1 MKNRLSS
8 RTTTIQ
14 KLINTSIFAVIAVTV
29 MMPVTSQAQEPGA
42 ALEEILVTA
51 TRRAEGT
58 PIQTTPVAVTA
69 ITADDI
75 DRMVPRDLLA
85 VAVESPNVVAGKQ
98 PGFNSANWAIR
109 GVGQASIILYF
120 ESQVGTTVDDFV
132 IPHIQTA
139 NLEMLDID
147 SVEILRGPQG
157 TLFGKNTTGGV
168 INVRT
173 NRPEL
178 GQGSL
183 DVRGRVAEFG
193 RTDTQAVLNIPLGE
207 QAAFRAAAM
216 YLKSDGY
223 FKNGAA
229 YGPVVTLCAT
239 GTGLPCG
246 AVPDDGVTNIP
257 GITGTSGQGDGS
269 DIGGDDVFSGRFKFR
284 WQPNNDLD
292 LNLTYEIVRDQ
303 SDTPVAVNGTPPP
316 NGTLVDYLWN
326 FIGLTADP
334 GDQVDVGAV
343 TNREDNLLQMGSRG
357 HEIDVD
363 GFYLHANWALND
375 NYDLTG
381 MAGYRETDSWL
392 PSTYTG
398 EVGPVSLFDANRQ
411 DNRET
416 TQLELRLASDLA
428 GAFDWVAGAFYQQ
441 DDTIFTVA
449 QTLGFL
455 DLIGLGEAFFGDQ
468 LFFNNNV
475 QVLSNSQDAD
485 SFALFV
491 DGTWAVNEQW
501 TLEGGVRWTNEQ
513 KDWTGRNQIFTQAL
527 QSSSDPGGCDPFFF
541 GGPTWQ
547 ELGEPLAAADF
558 SRWDCGVIR
567 DSEEWD
573 EPTWRLA
580 VSYQVNDNV
589 YTYFNY
595 ARGFKSGGYND
606 QAGTSGSL
614 LPIQARPTDPETA
627 DSFEIGL
634 RSDLADD
641 TFRFNA
647 SAFYVTYDDSIQPL
661 VTAVTRPD
669 GSEFEATRFFNAA
682 EITVFGLEL
691 ESTWVVSESF
701 RIRGN
706 LGWLDAEFDKFEADT
721 DLDGTIDTD
730 LSGNPV
736 GRAPELT
743 WTVAALYEQDLAGGQ
758 LAWAADV
765 NYEDEA
771 VYTYTAVPGTP
782 NGMTD
787 DRTLVNAS
795 VTYTSENEQW
805 WIRAYG
811 KNLTDEEYRIG
822 ELPVGGLWVM
832 TYWAEPLS
840 FGLEGGLKFD
850 W

>member
-1 MKNRLSS
+1 MNNRFLSL
-8 RTTTIQ
+8 T
-14 KLINTSIFAVIAVTV
+14 AVIQRLVNTALTVTIAFASL
-29 MMPVTSQAQEPGA
+29 MPVTLHAQESGA
-42 ALEEILVTA
+42 VLEEILVTA
-51 TRRAEGT
+51 TRRAGGT
-58 PIQTTPVAVTA
+58 NIQTTPVAVTA
-69 ITADDI
+69 INGAEI
-75 DRMVPRDLLA
+75 DRLVPRDLLA
-85 VAVESPNVVAGKQ
+85 VAIESPNVVAGKQ
-98 PGFNSANWAIR
+98 PGFNSANFAIR

-139 NLEMLDID
+139 NIEMLDIGE
-147 SVEILRGPQG
+147 VEILRGPQG

-173 NRPEL
+173 NPADLED
-178 GQGSL
+178 GSFNL
-183 DVRGRVAEFG
+183 RGKVAEFG
-193 RTDTQAVLNIPLGE
+193 RTEGQAILNVPF
-207 QAAFRAAAM
+207 ADNWAFRAAAM
-216 YLKSDGY
+216 YMKSDGY
-223 FKNGAA
+223 FKNSAA
-229 YGPVVTLCAT
+229 YGPVLTLCGA
-239 GTGLPCG
+239 PVNCG
-246 AVPDDGVTNIP
+246 AVPPGGLTNIP

-269 DIGGDDVFSGRFKFR
+269 DVGGDDVFSGRFKLR
-284 WQPNNDLD
+284 WQPSDDLN
-292 LNLTYEIVRDQ
+292 LNLTYEIVRNDG
-303 SDTPVAVNGTPPP
+303 DTAVAVNGTPPNEP
-316 NGTLVDYLWN
+316 GYLWN
-326 FIGLTADP
+326 ILGLTADP
-334 GDQVDVGAV
+334 GEQVRVAAV

-363 GFYLHANWALND
+363 GIYLHANWALSD
-375 NYDLTG
+375 KYSLAG
-381 MAGYRETDSWL
+381 IAGYRETDSWL

-416 TQLELRLASDLA
+416 TQVELRLASDLS
-428 GAFDWVAGAFYQQ
+428 GGFDWVLGAFYQQ
-441 DDTIFTVA
+441 DDTLFTVA

-475 QVLSNSQDAD
+475 QVLSNGQDAE
-485 SFALFV
+485 SYALFV
-491 DGTWAVNEQW
+491 DATWALSEKW
-501 TLEGGVRWTNEQ
+501 TLQAGARWTHEE

-547 ELGEPLAAADF
+547 QLGEPLAAADF

-567 DSEEWD
+567 DSEDWD

-580 VSYQVNDNV
+580 TSYQVNEDL

-606 QAGTSGSL
+606 QAGTSGTL
-614 LPIQARPTDPETA
+614 LPIQARPTNPETA
-627 DSFEIGL
+627 DSFELGL
-634 RSDLADD
+634 RSDLLDN
-641 TFRFNA
+641 TLRFNV
-647 SAFYVTYDDSIQPL
+647 SGFYVKYDDSIQPL
-661 VTAVTRPD
+661 VTQVTRPD
-669 GSEFEATRFFNAA
+669 GSNFEATRFFNAA
-682 EITVFGLEL
+682 EITVTGLEL
-691 ESTWVVSESF
+691 ESTWLLTERFS
-701 RIRGN
+701 IRGN
-706 LGWLDAEFDKFEADT
+706 LGWLDAKFDRFEADT
-721 DLDGTIDTD
+721 DLDGIIDTD
-730 LSGNPV
+730 LKGNPV

-743 WTVAALYEQDLAGGQ
+743 WSVFALYEQDLRNGR

-771 VYTYTAVPGTP
+771 VFTYTAVPNTP

-787 DRTLVNAS
+787 NRTLVNAS
-795 VTYTSENEQW
+795 VTYSSANDQW
-805 WIRAYG
+805 WVRAYG
-811 KNLTDEEYRIG
+811 KNLTDEAYRIG

-840 FGLEGGLKFD
+840 YGLEAGVKFD

>member
-1 MKNRLSS
+1 MNNKLSKF
-8 RTTTIQ
+8 TAIIQ
-14 KLINTSIFAVIAVTV
+14 RLINTVVTAAIAVAV
-29 MMPVTSQAQEPGA
+29 LMPVTSQAQDDSGA
-42 ALEEILVTA
+42 VLEEILVTA
-51 TRRAEGT
+51 TRRAGGT
-58 PIQTTPVAVTA
+58 NIQTTPVAVTA
-69 ITADDI
+69 LSAEVI
-75 DRMVPRDLLA
+75 DRLVPRDLLA
-85 VAVESPNVVAGKQ
+85 IAVESPNVVAGKQ

-139 NLEMLDID
+139 NIEMLDID
-147 SVEILRGPQG
+147 TVEILRGPQG

-173 NRPEL
+173 KRPEL
-178 GQGSL
+178 AQGSFEL
-183 DVRGRVAEFG
+183 RGRVAEFG
-193 RTDTQAVLNIPLGE
+193 RTDAQAILNVPLGD
-207 QAAFRAAAM
+207 QFAFRAAAM

-229 YGPVVTLCAT
+229 YGPVLTLCGA
-239 GTGLPCG
+239 LVDCG
-246 AVPDDGVTNIP
+246 AVPPGGLTNIP
-257 GITGTSGQGDGS
+257 GITGTSSQGDGS
-269 DIGGDDVFSGRFKFR
+269 DVGGDDVFSGRFKLR
-284 WQPNNDLD
+284 WQPSDDLD
-292 LNLTYEIVRDQ
+292 MNLTYEVVRDQ
-303 SDTPVAVNGTPPP
+303 SDTAVAVNGTPPNEP
-316 NGTLVDYLWN
+316 GYLWN
-326 FIGLTADP
+326 ILGLSADP
-334 GDQVDVGAV
+334 GEQVRVAAV

-363 GFYLHANWALND
+363 GIYLHVDWALSD
-375 NYDLTG
+375 NYSLAG

-416 TQLELRLASDLA
+416 TQLELRLASDLDGSFNWLA
-428 GAFDWVAGAFYQQ
+428 GVFYQQ
-441 DDTIFTVA
+441 DDTLFTVA

-455 DLIGLGEAFFGDQ
+455 DLIGLGEAFFLDQ

-475 QVLSNSQDAD
+475 QVLANGQDAE
-485 SFALFV
+485 SYALFV
-491 DGTWAVNEQW
+491 DATWALTEKW
-501 TLEGGVRWTNEQ
+501 TLEAGARWTHEE
-513 KDWTGRNQIFTQAL
+513 KDWTGRNQIFSQAL
-527 QSSSDPGGCDPFFF
+527 QSSSDPGGCDPLFFF

-547 ELGEPLAAADF
+547 QLGEPLAAADF
-558 SRWDCGVIR
+558 SRWDCGVVR
-567 DSEEWD
+567 DSEDWD

-580 VSYQVNDNV
+580 ASYQVNDNV

-606 QAGTSGSL
+606 QAGTSGTL
-614 LPIQARPTDPETA
+614 LPIQARPTNPETA

-634 RSDLADD
+634 RSDLLDD
-641 TFRFNA
+641 TLRFNV
-647 SAFYVTYDDSIQPL
+647 SGFYVKYDDSIQPL
-661 VTAVTRPD
+661 VTSVIRPD
-669 GSEFEATRFFNAA
+669 GSVFEATRFFNAA
-682 EITVFGLEL
+682 EITVSGVEL
-691 ESTWVVSESF
+691 ESTWVVTDSF
-701 RIRGN
+701 SIRGN

-721 DLDGTIDTD
+721 DLDGVIDTD
-730 LSGNPV
+730 LKGNPV
-736 GRAPELT
+736 GRAPELA
-743 WTVAALYEQDLAGGQ
+743 WSIFALYEQDLGGGQ
-758 LAWAADV
+758 LDWAVDV
-765 NYEDEA
+765 NFEDDA
-771 VYTYTAVPGTP
+771 VFTYTAVPGTP

-795 VTYTSENEQW
+795 VTYTSENDQW
-805 WIRAYG
+805 WVRAYG

-840 FGLEGGLKFD
+840 YGLEAGVKFD